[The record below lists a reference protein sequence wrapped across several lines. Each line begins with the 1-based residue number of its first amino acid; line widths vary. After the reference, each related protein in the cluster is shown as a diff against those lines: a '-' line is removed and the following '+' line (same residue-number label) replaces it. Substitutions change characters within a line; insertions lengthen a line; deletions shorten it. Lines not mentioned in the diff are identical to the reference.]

1 MNSKNAS
8 ILLTLS
14 LAGCGMS
21 IDEQEDVAAITC
33 SVMRETRNMD
43 AAVRVREINQARE
56 KLKKGPYLDG
66 DEEIIKALK
75 YGVCEELVLNDAG
88 YEIKLKREVEKE
100 ETRLEEE
107 RRRTREIEMARLA
120 RERELEEAR
129 LAQQRRLEEE
139 RNNRFMSGVGFYTL
153 ECWGPVNAL
162 YYGVHFDKKLIE
174 NDRKVF
180 LSGESMIGA
189 DKMLDLTV
197 NADKISFSTR
207 SRSFDWHYEFS
218 LAANLV
224 LNRRY
229 VERDTGE
236 VQGNSSLNCKFL

>member
-1 MNSKNAS
+1 MNSKNAL

-162 YYGVHFDKKLIE
+162 YYGVHFDKILIE

-207 SRSFDWHYEFS
+207 SRSFDWPTI
-218 LAANLV
+218 L
-224 LNRRY
+224 
-229 VERDTGE
+229 TC
-236 VQGNSSLNCKFL
+236 CKFGTQSSICRQGYWCKVTVL